1 MRVNSCNIK
10 TPFGAKLNENTR
22 TLIRDFDKYNGNNL
36 EGRIDA
42 AIKNS
47 PIGDFYGDKA
57 LISFVETQN
66 PHCNIS
72 PVISIELNGIPVSH
86 VLKGHSEICA
96 EQNEDNLF
104 EKMNR
109 RPYRYMNTII
119 SRLNSETISQI
130 KKYLAFD
137 YVQKMGFD
145 SELDNVDENTFD
157 SIFQGRFCK

>member
-1 MRVNSCNIK
+1 MRVYSCSTK
-10 TPFGAKLNENTR
+10 TSFSAKLNENTR
-22 TLIRDFDKYNGNNL
+22 TLIKDFDRFHKHNL
-36 EGRIDA
+36 EGQIDK
-42 AIKNS
+42 AIKDS
-47 PIGDFYGDKA
+47 PLHQFCGDKA
-57 LISFVETQN
+57 TISFVETEN
-66 PHCNIS
+66 PFCNIA
-72 PVISIELNGIPVSH
+72 PVVSVELNGIPVSH

-137 YVQKMGFD
+137 YVQKMGFGF
-145 SELDNVDENTFD
+145 ELDNVDENTFD
-157 SIFQGRFCK
+157 SIFQGWFCK

>member
-72 PVISIELNGIPVSH
+72 PVISIEINGITASH
-86 VLKGHSEICA
+86 TLKGDSEIC
-96 EQNEDNLF
+96 EDQDEEFLI

-109 RPYRYMNTII
+109 RPYRYMNTIVN
-119 SRLNSETISQI
+119 RLNSESISQI
-130 KKYLAFD
+130 KKYLAIDYLHKAGANFD
-137 YVQKMGFD
+137 VNCIDEKEFD
-145 SELDNVDENTFD
+145 LIFD
-157 SIFQGRFCK
+157 A